1 MCQTMCRRGDAFTS
15 YELWRTRGELQ
26 PLMRSIVIKRV
37 LLLALKKRVLLLK
50 FTVYVEYPG
59 KEQETTGPLH
69 FLNPSTMLKWV

>member
-1 MCQTMCRRGDAFTS
+1 
-15 YELWRTRGELQ
+15 
-26 PLMRSIVIKRV
+26 MRSIVIKRV

-69 FLNPSTMLKWV
+69 FLNPSTML